1 MRGVDEVALSIDRT
15 SDHIRVLSDLS
26 EDVVGALLDEG
37 ERAPSEGDPFAAALR
52 RYQEEGHP
60 AELTGPWRQAM
71 APSPVAASARTANV
85 LRLLAR
91 DLLSC
96 IAARGP
102 EPEPAEPEGTPDNV
116 RPISGGPAAPIP
128 ALELASDGTWRP
140 STAAGVAADAD
151 VSQRRQAHVPS
162 MSSRYPTVRAA
173 GPLVVLP
180 PAPSASAAAT
190 TTPPSGSTAL
200 RTPPSPESPTRT
212 PPPTAAPSPPI
223 APAPP
228 PAVPTPATVETHKDE
243 SVIQAVS
250 GGTEVIA
257 GPFAHFQELA
267 AFSKALRELPGVQ
280 TVTIRQFVRGLV
292 DLRVRHS
299 STMDLAAG
307 LLTLTDFSPSIAS
320 GTPSRIE
327 LRVGSPDDVPPARD

>member
-26 EDVVGALLDEG
+26 GDVVGALLDEG

-52 RYQEEGHP
+52 RYQEEGQP

-71 APSPVAASARTANV
+71 APSPVAASAHAANV

-91 DLLSC
+91 DLLTC

-102 EPEPAEPEGTPDNV
+102 EPEAAEPERTPENV

-151 VSQRRQAHVPS
+151 VAQRRQAHVPS
-162 MSSRYPTVRAA
+162 MSSRYPIVRAA
-173 GPLVVLP
+173 GPLLVLP
-180 PAPSASAAAT
+180 PPPPARAAATPPPPASAAM
-190 TTPPSGSTAL
+190 
-200 RTPPSPESPTRT
+200 RT
-212 PPPTAAPSPPI
+212 PPPPESRPMTPPPL
-223 APAPP
+223 AAPP
-228 PAVPTPATVETHKDE
+228 PSSAAPTPPTVETHEDE

-257 GPFAHFQELA
+257 GPFARFQELA

-320 GTPSRIE
+320 RTPSRIE
-327 LRVGSPDDVPPARD
+327 LRVGPPDDVPPARD